1 MQIIQH
7 QELASTQASITFSSI
22 PQTFTD
28 LLVVTSLRSSRS
40 AVAEQ
45 VLISLNG
52 STSSFTV
59 RTLYGNGSS
68 VASFTSARDTV
79 NAPGATATA
88 NTFSNS
94 SIYLPNYTSASNK
107 SFSSDDVTENN
118 GTESYQFIIAGL
130 WSNTAAITSLALT
143 PGAGGSFVQY
153 SSATLYGI
161 KSGSDGVTSVS

>member
-1 MQIIQH
+1 MQVIQH
-7 QELASTQASITFSSI
+7 QELASSQASITFSSI

-28 LLVVTSLRSSRS
+28 LLVVTSLRTSRS

-52 STSSFTV
+52 STSSFSV
-59 RTLYGNGSS
+59 RALYGSGSS
-68 VASFTSARDTV
+68 TASFSAGRDTL
-79 NAPGATATA
+79 NAVSANATA

-94 SIYLPNYTSASNK
+94 SIYLPNYTSANNK
-107 SFSSDDVTENN
+107 SFSADDVTENN
-118 GTESYQFIIAGL
+118 GTEAYQFIIAGL
-130 WSNTAAITSLALT
+130 WSDTAAITSLALT

-161 KSGSDGVTSVS
+161 LKGSDGIVTVS